1 MSDVYLIEGSRFD
14 GDADLERKIET
25 LWAAA
30 GFSDLFEP
38 HDLAAL
44 KLHVGE
50 PGSKTFV
57 EPRLVAALVR
67 RMASAGAKPFLT
79 DTAVLYRSPRD
90 NGPGHTVGF
99 EPDTYV
105 DVSPYWSESM
115 EWLGRNMAFVRK
127 KTYDPNSP
135 DGSQQ
140 TKEKLAQYRGSAC
153 GVTHAEAL
161 KSYKAYPAEIL

>member
-1 MSDVYLIEGSRFD
+1 
-14 GDADLERKIET
+14 
-25 LWAAA
+25 
-30 GFSDLFEP
+30 
-38 HDLAAL
+38 
-44 KLHVGE
+44 
-50 PGSKTFV
+50 
-57 EPRLVAALVR
+57 
-67 RMASAGAKPFLT
+67 
-79 DTAVLYRSPRD
+79 
-90 NGPGHTVGF
+90 
-99 EPDTYV
+99 
-105 DVSPYWSESM
+105 M